1 MVRYTCSHSYVST
14 FVFDDIAAGRN
25 YMSLSQE
32 IIFLS
37 NQSEVFVRIPLLDN
51 TFPQQPDLFFYV
63 DIVFNRS
70 TIARSVITIVD
81 NDYGELILVQ
91 QSAIVMF

>member
-1 MVRYTCSHSYVST
+1 MTV
-14 FVFDDIAAGRN
+14 
-25 YMSLSQE
+25 SQE
-32 IIFLS
+32 ITFLS
-37 NQSEVFVRIPLLDN
+37 NQSEVFVRISLLDN
-51 TFPQQPDLFFYV
+51 TFPRQPDLFFYV

-91 QSAIVMF
+91 QSAIVANVLNHIF